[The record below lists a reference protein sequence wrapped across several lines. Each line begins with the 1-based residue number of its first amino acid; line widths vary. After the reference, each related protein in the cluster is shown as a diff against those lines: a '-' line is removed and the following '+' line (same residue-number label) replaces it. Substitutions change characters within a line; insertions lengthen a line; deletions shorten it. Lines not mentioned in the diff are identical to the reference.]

1 MTLTSHAI
9 VGAAVASFF
18 PYDPALGFTLA
29 FASHFALDAIPH
41 WDYPIESTSIHPSH
55 GAKMKY
61 DKALLHDFF
70 RIGTDALL
78 GLVLGLLLFATT
90 GNFWIVVLGI
100 VGGMLPDALQFVH
113 MRSKCEPLAT
123 LQRFHHWIHQGSE
136 YFNMEKRPVV
146 GIVSQLAFLSALIF
160 LFKAVL

>member
-1 MTLTSHAI
+1 MTLTTHAI

-18 PYDPALGFTLA
+18 PQDPALGFTLA

-41 WDYPIESTSIHPSH
+41 WDYPIESASIHPSH

-78 GLVLGLLLFATT
+78 GLILGLAIFATT
-90 GNFWIVVLGI
+90 GNFWIVMLGI
-100 VGGMLPDALQFVH
+100 IGGMLPDALQFVH
-113 MRSKCEPLAT
+113 IRLKREPLT
-123 LQRFHHWIHQGSE
+123 SLQRFHHFIHKGSE
-136 YFNMEKRPVV
+136 YFNMENHSVV
-146 GIVSQLAFLSALIF
+146 GIISQSIF
-160 LFKAVL
+160 LIAFVFLVKFFV